1 MCSSFRLTDIYK
13 WSFWVHFNLS
23 QRTLQHRERK
33 FILSS
38 WRKWWVF
45 CLWGFYW
52 WWWWWWFLFVLF
64 VLFFLP
70 FLSLLLGF
78 FFGLVSFGLVWFG
91 FLTFCKLN
99 CALRIAF
106 KHALHAAGTVAHSEQ
121 VMQEHPLDKAKSEII
136 SSSSFLQT
144 ILVDSLYYF
153 ELACF
158 TELFSFS
165 WGLT

>member
-1 MCSSFRLTDIYK
+1 M
-13 WSFWVHFNLS
+13 
-23 QRTLQHRERK
+23 
-33 FILSS
+33 
-38 WRKWWVF
+38 
-45 CLWGFYW
+45 G
-52 WWWWWWFLFVLF
+52 FLFVG
-64 VLFFLP
+64 
-70 FLSLLLGF
+70 LLLVVVVVVVFVCFICFVFSSFFVVVVGF

-106 KHALHAAGTVAHSEQ
+106 KHALHAAGTVAHSEE

-165 WGLT
+165 